1 MGSARNDRSVRRFGV
16 AAAGLL
22 FVAVSALSQDIG
34 PATDYEWE
42 LLTPDR
48 TMFRDRTLIGTVPL
62 EQKGGHRTLLG
73 RSEVKTLRGLAV
85 YTDMAFVP
93 GDTVRYFGANLVL
106 TAKDEPLAL
115 AILDPDELTPFRE
128 ALRYL
133 AATAENIRHSERTD
147 TQIFFRGK
155 NEWEILFSQRGTDQ
169 QIELHFP
176 AVAPYEEQRQELQTT
191 HVSVLADLIDMAL
204 SNLQRQGAAIRE
216 RP

>member
-1 MGSARNDRSVRRFGV
+1 V

-22 FVAVSALSQDIG
+22 FVAASALSQDIG

-48 TMFRDRTLIGTVPL
+48 TMFRDRTLIGNVPL
-62 EQKGGHRTLLG
+62 AQEGARKTLLG
-73 RSEVKTLRGLAV
+73 RSKGKTGRALAV

-93 GDTVRYFGANLVL
+93 GDTVRHFGADLVL

-115 AILDPDELTPFRE
+115 AILDPDELTPFQE

-133 AATAENIRHSERTD
+133 ATTAENIRHSERTD

-155 NEWEILFSQRGTDQ
+155 NEWKILFTQRGTEQ
-169 QIELHFP
+169 RIEFHFP
-176 AVAPYEEQRQELQTT
+176 AVAPYEEQRQELQIS
-191 HVSVLADLIDMAL
+191 HVSALADLIDMAL
-204 SNLQRQGAAIRE
+204 LNLQRQGAVIPKR
-216 RP
+216 R